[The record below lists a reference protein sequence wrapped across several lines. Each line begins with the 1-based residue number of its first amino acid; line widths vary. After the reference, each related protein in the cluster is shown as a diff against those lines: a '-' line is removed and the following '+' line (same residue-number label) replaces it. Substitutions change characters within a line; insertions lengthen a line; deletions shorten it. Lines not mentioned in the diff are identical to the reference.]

1 MIKYSIISYL
11 SDWSFAHWPAG
22 HLLGSFPNFDRVL
35 ALWSAGMP
43 ISGLYWQT
51 SKGKERKKS
60 KEADLE
66 TCWSHHRGFS
76 QKCYGWCYG
85 YGIDIFV
92 NFFSIFIFVIYLDS
106 YQAVIRGA
114 LRQQTAFT
122 LVLLAMERLMMILM

>member
-1 MIKYSIISYL
+1 MIEYSIISYL

-66 TCWSHHRGFS
+66 TCWSHQRGFS
-76 QKCYGWCYG
+76 Q
-85 YGIDIFV
+85 
-92 NFFSIFIFVIYLDS
+92 
-106 YQAVIRGA
+106 Q
-114 LRQQTAFT
+114 
-122 LVLLAMERLMMILM
+122 